1 MFNSLQARYIKL
13 RPIGPKVG
21 ERRSAQPNSFRR
33 LWFLVLLLLPM
44 SQIAYRSKHFYSRCC
59 NYSLDVRSML
69 NVCALYPCRNYND
82 DDDDNDDNYHYNAHN
97 YNYNIADPVY
107 VHSVAIL

>member
-1 MFNSLQARYIKL
+1 
-13 RPIGPKVG
+13 
-21 ERRSAQPNSFRR
+21 
-33 LWFLVLLLLPM
+33 
-44 SQIAYRSKHFYSRCC
+44 
-59 NYSLDVRSML
+59 ML
-69 NVCALYPCRNYND
+69 NVCALYPCRNYNN